1 MLKTGM
7 IIAERYEIVS
17 KIGTGG
23 MADVYKAMDHK
34 LNRFVAVKVLKPEFR
49 EDATFV
55 KKFRSEAQAAAGLT
69 HPNIVN
75 VFDVGDDEGVYYI
88 VMELIEGITLKEYI
102 SKKGKLSVKEAT
114 SIAIQVSMG
123 LEAAHSHGIVHR
135 DVKPQNI
142 IISTD
147 GKVKVTDFGIA
158 RAASSNTIS
167 SNVMGS
173 VHYSSPEQVR
183 GGYSD
188 EKSDIYS
195 LGITLYE
202 MVTGRVPFDGDTTV
216 AIAIK
221 HLQEEMVPPSV
232 YSPDLPYS
240 LEQIIMKC
248 TQKSVDRRYN
258 KMEDVIED
266 LKHSLIDP
274 QGDFVKLT
282 SVDTDAKTVVISD
295 EELGEIK
302 HTPKQTLKPDIETLE
317 KELNE
322 TNYDDDDD
330 FGYDDKVESS
340 KGSRKN
346 RDRERSREREERER
360 RIKKQKRGVS
370 VAGSIIA
377 LIIGAAVL
385 IAVILVVGKA
395 AGLIGGKSDSSG
407 QQEQQAQVTQAA
419 DADDDMVPVPNLM
432 GKTETEAQELC
443 ASVNIGMSYKGE
455 EASTQEKGKISS
467 QDPVAGTKVAKNSTV
482 NYYLSKGSESITL
495 TDMFGQ
501 NGASV
506 QETLESQGLT
516 VQINKIY
523 PDESQSSMVDIGCVL
538 DTEPAAGTTVK
549 AGDTVTLTISRGI
562 NYGDSVQVP
571 DVTGMEKND
580 AIAKLGKFININVE
594 MQMSTDVAEG
604 TVISQDPTGYTD
616 DNPVYADP
624 DNDTITLT
632 VSSGSQDTSS
642 QNTEDQSSSDSTA
655 AAVANGEVW
664 KCTQRLNTPTGYNG
678 GLIRLELVQNVGGD
692 PKASS
697 VVEGQQ
703 LTFPY
708 QLDITGAPGVAEG
721 TLYLSEQQSDG
732 SYQEL
737 GHYPLTFEKVE

>member
-221 HLQEEMVPPSV
+221 HLQEEMVPPSI
-232 YSPDLPYS
+232 YAPDLPYS
-240 LEQIIMKC
+240 LEQIILKC

-258 KMEDVIED
+258 KMEDVIAD

-282 SVDTDAKTVVISD
+282 TVDNDAKTVVISE

-302 HTPKQTLKPDIETLE
+302 HTPKQITKPEITTLE
-317 KELNE
+317 EEK
-322 TNYDDDDD
+322 YDDND
-330 FGYDDKVESS
+330 YDDAEDDYQPKSS
-340 KGSRKN
+340 HKSEKKKKHGSGRALT
-346 RDRERSREREERER
+346 
-360 RIKKQKRGVS
+360 I
-370 VAGSIIA
+370 AA
-377 LIIGAAVL
+377 LIGGAVL
-385 IAVILVVGKA
+385 LIVLVVVLGRA
-395 AGLIGGKSDSSG
+395 AGLFGTGGKTNDTQKEQTEDTSG
-407 QQEQQAQVTQAA
+407 TTMAI
-419 DADDDMVPVPNLM
+419 VPNLV
-432 GKTETEAQELC
+432 GKTEEEAKTLANDAHLGVQM
-443 ASVNIGMSYKGE
+443 AGE
-455 EASTQEKGKISS
+455 EASDQEKGKISR
-467 QDPVAGTKVAKNSTV
+467 QETAAGTQVAENTTVKYWVSTGTAQV
-482 NYYLSKGSESITL
+482 TIPDLDGRTGIDAQQTLEDLGLQVTVQKEYSELNDDGTPLVDPGYAYST
-495 TDMFGQ
+495 TPDA
-501 NGASV
+501 GASV
-506 QETLESQGLT
+506 S
-516 VQINKIY
+516 
-523 PDESQSSMVDIGCVL
+523 
-538 DTEPAAGTTVK
+538 
-549 AGDTVTLTISRGI
+549 AGDTVTLVVSRGVD
-562 NYGDSVQVP
+562 YGDSVEVP
-571 DVTGMEKND
+571 SVVGMTKND
-580 AIAKLGKFININVE
+580 AVTTFGKFLNVE
-594 MQMSTDVAEG
+594 VKEERSTDVAAGE
-604 TVISQDPTGYTD
+604 VISQEPEAG
-616 DNPVYADP
+616 NWEDP
-624 DNDTITLT
+624 DTVNVVIT
-632 VSSGSQDTSS
+632 VSTGDQDPASV
-642 QNTEDQSSSDSTA
+642 QNTDTANAAGTSDSAAQTTDTA
-655 AAVANGEVW
+655 STDNSAAVAAGEVW
-664 KCTQRLNTPTGYNG
+664 KCTQTLNTPAGYTGG
-678 GLIRLELVQNVGGD
+678 PVRLELIQNVNGT
-692 PKASS
+692 PTAS
-697 VVEGQQ
+697 VVLQDQ
-703 LTFPY
+703 VIQFPY
-708 QLDITGAPGVAEG
+708 DLDITGAPGISEG
-721 TLYLSEQQSDG
+721 TLYLSEQING
-732 SYQEL
+732 TYQEL
-737 GHYPLTFEKVE
+737 GNYSITFAKAE